1 MHYLNVPFS
10 EKELAKQQGA
20 RWDPLRRKWYVPPQ
34 IDDLKPFSRWLNHN
48 EPTSDSPIRSATPTN
63 EPLPTSQ
70 GLAEFLVGIQT
81 YLLQHYTQAQWVRAE
96 IGNLSE
102 RRGHWYLELSE
113 SDSHGQTLASCR
125 AMIWAS
131 QAEAILQH
139 FEKVTASPLA
149 IGQKV
154 LLQVQVNFHEK
165 FGLSLLIQDIDPK
178 FTLGEIEANLIA
190 IRQQLISAGLYRLNK
205 QHQLAAD
212 LFNIAVISPPQAAG
226 LGDFRAD
233 AEILVRH
240 QLCQFTYF
248 HSSFQGENVLTQMQG
263 AFAAFKALHQRHRF
277 DALVIIRGGGA
288 KLDLHPL
295 NQFELAKLICEA
307 PLPVLTGIGHE
318 RDNTLL
324 DEVAHTRFDTP
335 SKVINGIWQQIQQA
349 AQQTQKNWQHIE
361 RLSQQTLLQTQH
373 NLNTLY
379 QACQY
384 HHHQTLGEWQQK
396 LTPLFQQIQHRATQ
410 KLNTQAGRLE
420 HAIEQVR
427 GQARYPLWTKK
438 RALNHHQQQIQ
449 QHTQRVLLQTR
460 QRIKQFIAYIFSAG
474 PQSQLKRGFSLVSTN
489 DNQPITSCEQAQQ
502 QTQLILQFHDGKLTV
517 YTEKQEKQHGQ
528 NKNSG

>member
-1 MHYLNVPFS
+1 MQYLNVPFS

-20 RWDPLRRKWYVPPQ
+20 RWDPLHKKWYIPPHV
-34 IDDLKPFSRWLNHN
+34 DDLTPFSRWLNHK
-48 EPTSDSPIRSATPTN
+48 ESITDSLILSPSPTDET
-63 EPLPTSQ
+63 LPTSQ

-81 YLLQHYTQAQWVRAE
+81 YLLQHYTRAQWVRAE
-96 IGNLSE
+96 IANLSE

-131 QAEAILQH
+131 QAQAILQR
-139 FEKVTASPLA
+139 FEKVTASTLA
-149 IGQKV
+149 SGQKV

-190 IRQQLISAGLYRLNK
+190 IRQQLVSAGLYRLNK

-263 AFAAFKALHQRHRF
+263 AFAAFNALHQRCPF

-307 PLPVLTGIGHE
+307 PIPVLTGIGHE

-335 SKVINGIWQQIQQA
+335 SKVINGIWHQIQQA

-361 RLSQQTLLQTQH
+361 RLSQKTLLQTQR
-373 NLNTLY
+373 NLNALY
-379 QACQY
+379 QACQFQQQ
-384 HHHQTLGEWQQK
+384 QTLNNLQQK
-396 LTPLFQQIQHRATQ
+396 LTPLFQQVHHRATQ

-420 HAIEQVR
+420 GALEQVR
-427 GQARYPLWTKK
+427 AQARYPLWEKK
-438 RALNHHQQQIQ
+438 RALNNHQQQLQ
-449 QHTQRVLLQTR
+449 KHTQRALVQTR
-460 QRIKQFIAYIFSAG
+460 QRMQQFIAYVLSAG

-489 DNQPITSCEQAQQ
+489 ENQPITSREQAQKQ
-502 QTQLILQFHDGKLTV
+502 AQLILQFHDGKLTV
-517 YTEKQEKQHGQ
+517 YTEKQEK
-528 NKNSG
+528 